1 MKPVRMEMT
10 MNKVLVLCCALL
22 GSVLV
27 GTAVQAAD
35 DAVALE
41 FGGRN
46 ATELRLPIGRS
57 QIISSP
63 VALEQV
69 VIGSPDV
76 ADIKLLSAGR
86 VLILG
91 IKPGRTNLVF
101 RQKGGDLVALMDV
114 VVGYDLGGIK
124 QKIFN
129 VMPNESRLQVRDS
142 NDRLILSGDV
152 SSAYA
157 MDMALN
163 VARSYVP
170 ADKVVNL
177 LQVSGG
183 SQVQLEVR
191 IAEVKRNSLKELGVN
206 TAVQDA
212 GMSVDPATGMTVPD
226 FQLVTG
232 TASQNTPFGNLIWS
246 PDKTGG
252 LDSLTFQLKA
262 LETRGLAKTLAEP
275 TLVALSG
282 QEANFLAGGEF
293 PVPVAQSG
301 TAAGGITVDYKEYG
315 VGLRFT
321 PTVLDASKINLKLV
335 SEVSSLTTQAFSVG
349 AGSLPAITTR
359 RAGTTVELADGQ
371 SFVIAGLMQNDADN
385 SVNQIPLLGSI
396 PVLGA
401 LFRSTNFQRN
411 ESELVVVVTARL
423 VKPTTADKLAL
434 PTDVFNPPNDLE
446 QYLIGVLESTS
457 GDRDGDGE
465 TTGNGDETAPV
476 GADAGGLESD
486 VGHQVNAEN
495 GNAQ

>member
-1 MKPVRMEMT
+1 MKHGRMEMT
-10 MNKVLVLCCALL
+10 MNKVLMLCCALL
-22 GSVLV
+22 AATFAG
-27 GTAVQAAD
+27 GQVQAAD
-35 DAVALE
+35 EAVALE

-46 ATELRLPIGRS
+46 ATEIRLPIGRS

-114 VVGYDLGGIK
+114 VVGYDLNGIK
-124 QKIFN
+124 QKIFG
-129 VMPNESRLQVRDS
+129 VMPAESRLQVRDS
-142 NDRLILSGDV
+142 NDRLILAGDV

-177 LQVSGG
+177 MQVSGG

-191 IAEVKRNSLKELGVN
+191 IAEVARNSLKELGIN
-206 TAVQDA
+206 TFIQDA
-212 GMSVDPATGMTVPD
+212 GTSIDPATGLPVPD
-226 FQLVTG
+226 FQMGTGAALASAPFG
-232 TASQNTPFGNLIWS
+232 TAVWS
-246 PDKTGG
+246 PNNKGG
-252 LDSLTFQLKA
+252 LDALTLRLQA
-262 LETRGLAKTLAEP
+262 LETKGLAKTLAEP

-335 SEVSSLTTQAFSVG
+335 SEVSALTAQAFTI
-349 AGSLPAITTR
+349 GSGTLPAITTR

-371 SFVIAGLMQNDADN
+371 SFAIAGLMQSDASN
-385 SVNQIPLLGSI
+385 SVNQVPLLGSI

-411 ESELVVVVTARL
+411 ETELVIVVTARL
-423 VKPTTADKLAL
+423 VKPTTADQLAL
-434 PTDVFNPPNDLE
+434 PTDTFTQPNDFD
-446 QYLIGVLESTS
+446 QYLLGWVEGGSSREDEKDEEEAGDDESPAEGS
-457 GDRDGDGE
+457 Q
-465 TTGNGDETAPV
+465 
-476 GADAGGLESD
+476 GGIESP

-495 GNAQ
+495 GHAQ